1 MHRPLASL
9 SVLLLAACGG
19 GGSQSSATAP
29 VTSAPVA
36 ASTAPAPAGS
46 ASAASSAAAPAEAY
60 DDPSESAVA
69 IDMPPLV
76 KKGTP
81 KSAFPKATIPEKGCY
96 RDVQF
101 SGQHAGDFAAL
112 VDKCGKPAGL
122 LEYVKPAEGKL
133 HHVKDKRDT
142 FSVKLL
148 GGYCYR
154 YFAVADSTIKDID
167 ILVQKPGGAIVASD
181 QQTQPVAIIDFEKA
195 WCMDDD
201 ATYEFHVEVDGVGHG
216 AYTFGIWTRPK

>member
-1 MHRPLASL
+1 M
-9 SVLLLAACGG
+9 
-19 GGSQSSATAP
+19 
-29 VTSAPVA
+29 
-36 ASTAPAPAGS
+36 PA
-46 ASAASSAAAPAEAY
+46 
-60 DDPSESAVA
+60 
-69 IDMPPLV
+69 LV

-81 KSAFPKATIPEKGCY
+81 KSAFPKASTPEKGCY
-96 RDVQF
+96 REVQF
-101 SGQHAGDFAAL
+101 SGQHAKDFGAL
-112 VDKCGKPAGL
+112 TDKCGKPTGL

-195 WCMDDD
+195 WCMDED
-201 ATYEFHVEVDGVGHG
+201 ATYEFHVEVDGEGQG
-216 AYTFGIWTRPK
+216 AYTFGIWLRPK